1 MTLTAGLPRLLLFC
15 LIALLLAGCG
25 RFNREDPLET
35 LPVEELY
42 ADAKQSLERGNTA
55 RAERYYKRLIARF
68 PFGPYTE
75 QSQLELAYTFYRG
88 RQPEEATSAVN
99 RFIRTYPT
107 HPHIE
112 YAFYLRGLI
121 NFDRERTAF
130 TRLGGL
136 DMTRRDQGAPRQS
149 FNDFAELIQRYPNGR
164 YAADARQR
172 MVYLRN
178 QLARYEI
185 NVATYYLGRRAYV
198 GAVERAKYL
207 LENYPQSEFTGDA
220 LAVMAES
227 YRQLGQSTLEADARR
242 VLELNHPD
250 HAYFQGGWPRE
261 QAKWKQLIPF
271 MGETRG

>member
-1 MTLTAGLPRLLLFC
+1 MTLTAGLPRLLL
-15 LIALLLAGCG
+15 LSLLVLLLAACG
-25 RFNREDPLET
+25 RFGKDDPLET
-35 LPVEELY
+35 LPVEGLY
-42 ADAKQSLERGNTA
+42 AEAKNSLERGNLPK
-55 RAERYYKRLIARF
+55 AERYYKRLIARF

-75 QSQLELAYTFYRG
+75 QSQLELAYVYYRNS
-88 RQPEEATSAVN
+88 QSEEATSAVG

-107 HPHIE
+107 HPSIE
-112 YAFYLRGLI
+112 YAYYLRGLI
-121 NFDRERTAF
+121 NFDRDRSVF
-130 TRLGGL
+130 SRIGGL
-136 DMTRRDQGAPRQS
+136 DMTRRDQGAPRQA

-172 MVYLRN
+172 MVFLRN

-185 NVATYYLGRRAYV
+185 NVATYYLKRRAYV
-198 GAVERAKYL
+198 GAINRAQFI

-220 LAVMAES
+220 VAVLAES
-227 YRQLGQSTLEADARR
+227 YRQLGQTTLEADARR
-242 VLELNHPD
+242 VLELNHPN